1 MICLRLAVALAATLT
16 PAVAA
21 PGYCVGPGDVLE
33 VSVPGAPEAS
43 RLVTVQ
49 TSGAIFLPPAG
60 EVPVRGLTVEEI
72 GLKLARPGVRVSVR
86 EYRSQFVWMTGEVVR
101 RGRTPLRGATRLVD
115 ALVAAGGLTE
125 AASGEVVVERR
136 EGPFADGSTV
146 KSFFLSGSPT
156 ALELSALETRLA
168 ARDVVTA
175 RKVWYVHVSG
185 AVARPGRYPL
195 RRGTLTEALSAAGGM
210 TKLAGP
216 LVKVSRIDPQ
226 IGSTQVIELAPS
238 TDPDAHLLSDDQ
250 VLVPTR
256 R

>member
-1 MICLRLAVALAATLT
+1 MIWLRMAVALGATLA

-49 TSGAIFLPPAG
+49 TTGAIFLPPAG

-72 GLKLARPGVRVSVR
+72 GLKLARPGVRVSVK
-86 EYRSQFVWMTGEVVR
+86 EYRSQFAWVEGEVLR

-115 ALVAAGGLTE
+115 ALVAAGGLT
-125 AASGEVVVERR
+125 AVASGEVVVERR
-136 EGPFADGSTV
+136 EGLFADGSTV

-156 ALELSALETRLA
+156 DSELSALETPLA
-168 ARDVVTA
+168 TRDVITA
-175 RKVWYVHVSG
+175 RKIGYVHVSG

-216 LVKVSRIDPQ
+216 LVKINRTDPQ
-226 IGSTQVIELAPS
+226 TGAAQVIELAPS
-238 TDPDAHLLSDDQ
+238 TEPDAHLLSDDQ

-256 R
+256 P